1 MEKVTSTKS
10 ALLLAI
16 AAAVGVVA
24 FFVLLTLSYLVALPA
39 WLFAL
44 VALGVPIVSLL
55 LAVGSLILAA
65 TSLLRGGAT
74 SARLAIV
81 GVALLETLWIA
92 LLVSSNLND
101 LVCNRPCLIPLR
113 PPGL

>member
-1 MEKVTSTKS
+1 MTSTKS
-10 ALLLAI
+10 AFLLAI
-16 AAAVGVVA
+16 AAPAGVVA
-24 FFVLLTLSYLVALPA
+24 FFVLITLGFLVTFPA
-39 WLFAL
+39 WLVAL

-65 TSLLRGGAT
+65 MSLLRGGVT
-74 SARLAIV
+74 SARLAIA

-101 LVCNRPCLIPLR
+101 LVCNRPCLVPLR

>member
-1 MEKVTSTKS
+1 MTSTQS
-10 ALLLAI
+10 ALRLAI
-16 AAAVGVVA
+16 AAPVGVVA

-44 VALGVPIVSLL
+44 VALGVQIISLL
-55 LAVGSLILAA
+55 FALGSLILAA
-65 TSLLRGGAT
+65 SSVVRGEAT
-74 SARLAIV
+74 SARLAIL

-92 LLVSSNLND
+92 LLVSANLNE